1 MVPPVGR
8 LKTMMRTRPAIRSL
22 AVAAACLLLTLTL
35 SARTTGRA
43 QQASASTPPLSF
55 NRDIRPI
62 LSNNCFACHGPDE
75 KQRET
80 KFHFD
85 TREAMFLEEG
95 VIVPG
100 SAAKSLL
107 VKKINEPNPEDRM
120 PPPDSGHAL
129 NDKQKALLAR
139 WIDEGAKWDS
149 HWSFTAPVRTEP
161 PAPKQAGWVR
171 NPIDQFIAA
180 RLDREGLRPS
190 PEADKVTLLRRL
202 TYDLTGLPPTP
213 AEIDAF
219 VADRSPDAYD
229 KRVDALLASPH
240 YGERMAMPWLDAAR
254 YADTHGYHIDSLR
267 GMWHWRDWVISAFNR
282 NLPFDRFVVEQLA
295 GDLLADATPEQKI
308 ASGFNRNHMIN
319 FEGGAIAE
327 EYQVEY
333 VIDRVEA
340 TSSAFMGLTMGCA
353 RCHTH
358 KFDPITHKEFYQF
371 FAFFNSVPEQGL
383 DGRTGNAA
391 PVLPLPSPA
400 QKAQLDALNEAI
412 GVRDAAIADKVVAP
426 LQQAWETRFAETVPP
441 IDGNGPVAHYELDGS
456 FSDISGRYRHGRTIA
471 GEPTF
476 DVGQIGRA
484 ASWDGDV
491 EVSFGNV
498 GAFERTEPFSV
509 ALWLRGRGNLPM
521 AALQKFS
528 GADKRNGYEWF
539 FDDIALVDIQRWAA
553 RLNIRLVG
561 DTPADTLHLRTRE
574 RLTLGDWYHLGLT
587 YDGKG
592 KAAGLHLYLNGR
604 DLNVEVVR
612 DALAGSI
619 RSETPL
625 TVGRRSLGSPFRG
638 NLDDFRIYDR
648 ALTAGEIE
656 QLALHYRARAILSGV
671 TGKRSRDEAQY
682 LRDYFLTFA
691 APEAMRTALAEVR
704 KLRAERAE
712 LQKVIPTAMVMAEMK
727 TPRDTFVLA
736 RGDYRNQGEKVQP
749 GVPAIL
755 PPLPEGAPLNR
766 LTLARWLVDPKHPL
780 TARVAVNRFWQ
791 TYFGY
796 GIVKTQ
802 EDFGVQGEAPVHPEL
817 LDWLAT
823 EFVSSGWDIRAMQ
836 RLIVTSATYR
846 QSSTATAAERERDPD
861 NRLLAR
867 GPHQRL
873 PAELIRDTALAAS
886 GLLNDKVG
894 GPSVL
899 PYQPAGLWEEMA
911 FGEGFSAQKYVQS
924 HGPDLYRR
932 GMYTFWKRTV
942 PPASLAT
949 FDAPDREK
957 CTARRAFTNT
967 PLQALTLMN
976 DPTYVEAARALAQR
990 SLLEGGSDDSAR
1002 IAYAFRLAT
1011 ARKPSGKEA
1020 GVLKSLLNSRLDAF
1034 RKDRRA
1040 AAKLVAVG
1048 ESVRDARLDVAELAA
1063 WTTVASAI
1071 LNLDETITKQ

>member
-8 LKTMMRTRPAIRSL
+8 LKTMMRTGPASRSL
-22 AVAAACLLLTLTL
+22 VVAAVCLLLTLTL

-43 QQASASTPPLSF
+43 QQASASSPPLSF

-85 TREAMFLEEG
+85 TRDAMFLEEG

-129 NDKQKALLAR
+129 TDKQKALLTR

-149 HWSFTAPVRTEP
+149 HWSFTAPVHTEP

-190 PEADKVTLLRRL
+190 PEADKVTLLRRV

-295 GDLLADATPEQKI
+295 GDLLPEATPEQKI

-333 VIDRVEA
+333 VIDRVES

-604 DLNVEVVR
+604 DLDVEVVR

-619 RSETPL
+619 RSDDAAHRRQPVAGL
-625 TVGRRSLGSPFRG
+625 AVPRQPRRLPHLRSGAHRRRSRAAGAALPCARHPVW
-638 NLDDFRIYDR
+638 RDR
-648 ALTAGEIE
+648 QALP
-656 QLALHYRARAILSGV
+656 R
-671 TGKRSRDEAQY
+671 RSA
-682 LRDYFLTFA
+682 
-691 APEAMRTALAEVR
+691 
-704 KLRAERAE
+704 
-712 LQKVIPTAMVMAEMK
+712 
-727 TPRDTFVLA
+727 
-736 RGDYRNQGEKVQP
+736 
-749 GVPAIL
+749 VPARLL
-755 PPLPEGAPLNR
+755 P
-766 LTLARWLVDPKHPL
+766 
-780 TARVAVNRFWQ
+780 
-791 TYFGY
+791 
-796 GIVKTQ
+796 
-802 EDFGVQGEAPVHPEL
+802 
-817 LDWLAT
+817 
-823 EFVSSGWDIRAMQ
+823 DIRRSGGDAH
-836 RLIVTSATYR
+836 RPHGSA
-846 QSSTATAAERERDPD
+846 
-861 NRLLAR
+861 
-867 GPHQRL
+867 
-873 PAELIRDTALAAS
+873 
-886 GLLNDKVG
+886 
-894 GPSVL
+894 
-899 PYQPAGLWEEMA
+899 
-911 FGEGFSAQKYVQS
+911 
-924 HGPDLYRR
+924 
-932 GMYTFWKRTV
+932 
-942 PPASLAT
+942 
-949 FDAPDREK
+949 
-957 CTARRAFTNT
+957 
-967 PLQALTLMN
+967 
-976 DPTYVEAARALAQR
+976 EAARGTCGTAEGHSNRDGHGGDEDAARHVRAGAGRLPQPGRKGPAGRAGHAAAAARGRTAQPPRPWPAGSSTR
-990 SLLEGGSDDSAR
+990 SIRSPRAWPSTGSGRPIS
-1002 IAYAFRLAT
+1002 AT
-1011 ARKPSGKEA
+1011 ASSRRRRTSACRARRRSIPSCSTGWPPSSSAPA
-1020 GVLKSLLNSRLDAF
+1020 GTSR
-1034 RKDRRA
+1034 RC
-1040 AAKLVAVG
+1040 
-1048 ESVRDARLDVAELAA
+1048 
-1063 WTTVASAI
+1063 SA
-1071 LNLDETITKQ
+1071 